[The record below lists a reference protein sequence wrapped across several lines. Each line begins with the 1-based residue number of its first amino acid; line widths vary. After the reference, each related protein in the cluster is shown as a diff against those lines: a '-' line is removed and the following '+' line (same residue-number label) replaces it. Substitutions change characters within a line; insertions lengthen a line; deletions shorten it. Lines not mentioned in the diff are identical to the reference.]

1 MENSTSKLI
10 WLELFAFISLT
21 HSSLVPQV
29 NGGAP
34 TRLSPGPG
42 PVYRVAS
49 DVSAPVVI
57 DFGAKPGYF
66 RDAARVANQSGEVLV
81 NLWVDTK
88 GVPSHVHVVKGLGS
102 ELDEK
107 AIEAVRQYRF
117 KPGMKAGK
125 PVIVEITI
133 QLGLHP

>member
-1 MENSTSKLI
+1 MENSTGKLM
-10 WLELFAFISLT
+10 WLELFAFIFFT
-21 HSSLVPQV
+21 YSSLVSQV

-42 PVYRVAS
+42 PVYRVAG

-57 DFGAKPGYF
+57 DFGVKLGYF
-66 RDAARVANQSGEVLV
+66 TDAARVANQSGEVLV
-81 NLWVDTK
+81 NLWVDTN
-88 GVPSHVHVVKGLGS
+88 GIPSHVHVVKGLGS
-102 ELDEK
+102 DLDEK

-117 KPGMKAGK
+117 KPGTKAGR

-133 QLGLHP
+133 RLGFHP